1 MCRFFYRA
9 RCGPSEYCI
18 AAIQHFHCRLR
29 NVLHRGAKLVQERE
43 ETQKAVF
50 NLCCGRSTTSSGG
63 TLAQDLKDEVN
74 TVRSHADQPKMKHV
88 AVRRL
93 QAATSTKPAVT
104 LGSPRLTGAPEQPG
118 RMGMRPMGA
127 RLLFIVPVSIG
138 LFSGTERALAQSA
151 PDKAQVLPPIVVSRT
166 APNAKPGGARSAPRT
181 VRAPTPTPTPTPPP
195 TPTLVVYPTTP
206 VSGSGIDVDRVPA
219 SVNIVDANQI
229 DRIRSPNITDALQK
243 YVPGIIVN
251 EVTGNPFQPDV
262 QFRGFVA
269 SPVAGTPQGLAVYQ
283 NGVRI
288 NEAFG
293 DMVNWDLIPTAAI
306 RSVTVVTNNPA
317 FGLNALGGAV
327 DVKMKDGFNYHGAE
341 IDTMGGSFGRVQSS
355 AQWGRQVE
363 NFAVYGALEGLH
375 DDGFRNFS
383 VSNVRRF
390 YGDVGYKNDSG
401 EFHVSMGAADNDFGA
416 PATVPVELL
425 QRYYGATYTTPQ
437 TTNNRV
443 GDVNLTG
450 KVEATPT
457 WTIEGSAH
465 ARVFDQKILDAN
477 PTGTQPCTA
486 DPTLLCFGDG
496 STPANG
502 LNGAQLA
509 NPFDPGAVLGESDR
523 TTTHSTTTGVSL
535 QATNADQLFGHN
547 NKFVLGGSFDSSVTR
562 FSASAELGTI
572 GPNFVVGGSG
582 IFLGQSGNPVS
593 IGPVALRATNQYSG
607 FYALD
612 TFDVT
617 NAFSITGGGRLN
629 VARIALD
636 DQIGTALNGNETFNR
651 FNPIIGGTYKIIP
664 GLTAY
669 AGYSEANRAPTPLEL
684 GCADPA
690 RPCIVAAFLVSD
702 PPLKQVVSRTVE
714 AGLRGSKDLNIGTL
728 GWKVGVFR
736 ADNTDDILAIP
747 SPVLQGFG
755 YFQNVGSTRRQGI
768 ESEVTLRSSTLQL
781 YASYALVDAR
791 FLDALQVGSNSP
803 FADVNGNVQILPGN
817 RIPAIPRNRIKAG
830 IDYSVTEAFKVG
842 GDALFVSSQY
852 FVGDESNQA
861 QRLPSYAVFNLHTS
875 YQIDKTFQIYARADN
890 IFDNRYATY
899 GTFFDTSAVP
909 NFANGGA
916 PFTDP
921 RSVSPARPRA
931 FYAGLRATF

>member
-1 MCRFFYRA
+1 
-9 RCGPSEYCI
+9 
-18 AAIQHFHCRLR
+18 
-29 NVLHRGAKLVQERE
+29 
-43 ETQKAVF
+43 
-50 NLCCGRSTTSSGG
+50 
-63 TLAQDLKDEVN
+63 
-74 TVRSHADQPKMKHV
+74 
-88 AVRRL
+88 
-93 QAATSTKPAVT
+93 
-104 LGSPRLTGAPEQPG
+104 
-118 RMGMRPMGA
+118 MRQMGA
-127 RLLFIVPVSIG
+127 RFLFIVSMSIC
-138 LFSGTERALAQSA
+138 LFPGNDSAYAQNAPGAAVQAL
-151 PDKAQVLPPIVVSRT
+151 PEIVVTGT
-166 APNAKPGGARSAPRT
+166 APGVKRGRAQNATRV
-181 VRAPTPTPTPTPPP
+181 VRAPT
-195 TPTLVVYPTTP
+195 TLVVYPTTP
-206 VSGSGIDVDRVPA
+206 ISGSGIDPEKVPA
-219 SVNIVDANQI
+219 SVNVVDIDQI
-229 DRIRSPNITDALQK
+229 KQTGSLNISDALQK

-251 EVTGNPFQPDV
+251 EVAGNPFQPNV

-283 NGVRI
+283 NGVRV

-293 DMVNWDLIPTAAI
+293 DTVNWDLIPTAAI

-327 DVKMKDGFNYHGAE
+327 NVLMKDGFNYHGAE
-341 IDTMGGSFGRVQSS
+341 IDTMGGSFGRIQSS
-355 AQWGRQVE
+355 AQWGKQVD

-383 VSNVRRF
+383 ASDVRRF
-390 YGDVGYKNDSG
+390 YGDVGYRSDTS
-401 EFHVSMGAADNDFGA
+401 EFHLNMGAADNTFGA
-416 PATVPVELL
+416 SATAPVELL
-425 QRYYGATYTTPQ
+425 QQYWGATYTTPQ
-437 TTNNRV
+437 TSENRV
-443 GDVNLTG
+443 GYVNLTG

-457 WTIEGSAH
+457 WTIDGSVH
-465 ARVFDQKILDAN
+465 VRVFDQKMVDGN
-477 PTGTQPCTA
+477 PTGTQPCAA
-486 DPTLLCFGDG
+486 DATLLCFGNG

-509 NPFDPGAVLGESDR
+509 NPFDPAAVLGETDR

-535 QATNADQLFGHN
+535 QATNTDQLFGHN
-547 NKFVLGGSFDSSVTR
+547 NHFAVGASFDASVTH
-562 FSASAELGTI
+562 FGATAELGTI
-572 GPNFVVGGSG
+572 GTNFVVSSSG
-582 IFLGQSGNPVS
+582 IFLGQSGDPVS
-593 IGPVALRATNQYSG
+593 IGPVALRTTNQYSG
-607 FYALD
+607 LYALD

-617 NAFSITGGGRLN
+617 NAFSLTGGGRFN
-629 VARIALD
+629 VANIRLE
-636 DQIGTALNGNETFNR
+636 DQIGSALNGQDTYTR
-651 FNPIIGGTYKIIP
+651 FNPIIGGTYKITS

-690 RPCIVAAFLVSD
+690 HPCIIAAFLVSD
-702 PPLKQVVSRTVE
+702 PPLKQVVSHTVE
-714 AGLRGSKDLNIGTL
+714 AGLRGTGDLNIGTL
-728 GWKVGVFR
+728 GWKLGAFR
-736 ADNTDDILAIP
+736 SDNSDDILAIP

-755 YFQNVGSTRRQGI
+755 YFQNVGRTRRQGI
-768 ESEVTLRSSTLQL
+768 EAEVSLRSSTLQL

-830 IDYSVTEAFKVG
+830 FDYSVTDAFKVG
-842 GDALFVSSQY
+842 GDALFVDSQY

-861 QRLPSYAVFNLHTS
+861 QRLPSYAVFNLHAS

-899 GTFFDTSAVP
+899 GTFFDTGAVP